1 MRTITLPDIYADHRS
16 KRGLPMGE
24 VVSMGRKGWVIR
36 VDDATLRDIVGDA
49 KTYGFGKVSMAPDNV
64 VRSAMR
70 AYRSLIGQGA
80 AL

>member
-64 VRSAMR
+64 V
-70 AYRSLIGQGA
+70 IGQGA